1 MTCGLINKVIRLP
14 IARCFAIICFFCVL
28 DPSFALA
35 ALSGVSNAVPATDYA
50 AFWAGSRLLINGGN
64 PYSPVEVFELQR
76 SVGISASKPLLMWS
90 PPWTLS
96 FVLPFGAMDVLFSQ
110 FSWLLLH
117 VFLILVSAR
126 KLWVIY
132 GQSERNSYLP
142 WIVTLTFIP
151 VWFVLILG
159 QISPLILLGIV
170 GFLHFEKKKS
180 CFLAGVSTTLIAVK
194 PHLVYLFW
202 IGLIL
207 WTWNQRRWR
216 VALGAILAGI
226 VVSAIPAIIDPAVY
240 SQYVEMYRNPGQS
253 TPFELPAPSLGSL
266 LTLSVPHGN
275 LPIQFLPPLL
285 GTLWF
290 LWHWRRY
297 KDRWDWSE
305 QMPIVLLVSLV
316 LSAYAWTYDQVILL
330 PAVIQG
336 LVWSTRKDAP
346 WYRNWL
352 LLSYGTIN
360 ALYLVLKTVLVSDYY
375 YFWLAPAFLL
385 IYSSYSRTRSLPNT
399 ASP

>member
-14 IARCFAIICFFCVL
+14 IARCFAIICFFFVL
-28 DPSFALA
+28 DSSFALG

-207 WTWNQRRWR
+207 WTWNQRRW
-216 VALGAILAGI
+216 
-226 VVSAIPAIIDPAVY
+226 
-240 SQYVEMYRNPGQS
+240 
-253 TPFELPAPSLGSL
+253 
-266 LTLSVPHGN
+266 
-275 LPIQFLPPLL
+275 
-285 GTLWF
+285 
-290 LWHWRRY
+290 
-297 KDRWDWSE
+297 
-305 QMPIVLLVSLV
+305 
-316 LSAYAWTYDQVILL
+316 
-330 PAVIQG
+330 
-336 LVWSTRKDAP
+336 
-346 WYRNWL
+346 
-352 LLSYGTIN
+352 
-360 ALYLVLKTVLVSDYY
+360 
-375 YFWLAPAFLL
+375 
-385 IYSSYSRTRSLPNT
+385 
-399 ASP
+399 